1 MQKVAEAGARSAWR
15 SDRIWATLLSMTL
28 TGLTAT
34 LAVAG
39 LIAGAEAP
47 VKASVSAPGHT
58 AKINTHWSYA
68 VAVTKGGKPVAAR
81 ITETIVD
88 PIGGSHPVEFG
99 KSTKT
104 ITNWP
109 FKGVFKDFIIW
120 PPSSRGIPLTLRISV
135 KAGTVTKVIRYAVT
149 PGA

>member
-1 MQKVAEAGARSAWR
+1 
-15 SDRIWATLLSMTL
+15 MTL
-28 TGLTAT
+28 TAVTAA
-34 LAVAG
+34 LAAAG
-39 LIAGAEAP
+39 LLAGSGAP
-47 VKASVSAPGHT
+47 VKVTVAAPGHT
-58 AKINTHWSYA
+58 AKVNTHWNYT

-88 PIGGSHPVEFG
+88 PIGGAHPVEFG

-135 KAGTVTKVIRYAVT
+135 KVGTVKKVVNYAVT